1 MCRLVEDQ
9 KGDDIIALIKKHI
22 VQQTPAGATITF
34 KDLGG
39 FSNLAAKFSSNTP
52 AFEAAFT
59 VLTKLYG
66 KEPILMGSG
75 GSNAALAIFKTQLAQ
90 PAYSFGFLRDDENY
104 HSHNEF
110 MRIADLQKGQYA
122 FCMLLTYIGSK

>member
-1 MCRLVEDQ
+1 MPPGVT
-9 KGDDIIALIKKHI
+9 I
-22 VQQTPAGATITF
+22 VY

-39 FSNLAAKFSSNTP
+39 FSNQAAKFSTNTP
-52 AFEAAFT
+52 AFKAAFE

-66 KEPILMGSG
+66 KAPILMGSG
-75 GSNAALAIFKTQLAQ
+75 GSNAALAIFKTRLGQ

-122 FCMLLTYIGSK
+122 FCMLLNYIGNQ